1 MNHVM
6 DDAQRKTFMDEKQR
20 LKQIAIVFI
29 VYLVLA
35 AFLPAAD
42 DEVYYWCWS
51 KDLQWSYYD
60 HPPMT
65 AVLIRLATAVLG
77 DSIFAFRVPACIASA
92 FALYVISR
100 LTCSRP
106 LIWGV
111 LLTPVFTF
119 LAVLMTPDSP
129 LLMCWAAYLWWLV
142 ELHQRMTLSTDGLPE
157 NPPSAHLRWW
167 LIGGLILG
175 CGILS
180 KYTMGLAVPVAFVS
194 LLLTRQPWQH
204 WLKGYIVH
212 GVVAFVVA
220 SPILIYNVQQN
231 FEPLLFQWR
240 HSAQKTPNAL
250 ISIVEF
256 IGIQILAFGTL
267 PFYLFPWVVSRFTR
281 LSQNPKLRVCACLY
295 ALPLAFF
302 LYKSTQTRLEGNWAL
317 VCFVSFWPLA
327 AVWYESVRESKFW
340 RRSTASAFL
349 PPFIAVILVFI
360 HLIWPFSFVPIKP
373 DRFHRAFALNSAT
386 REVARLIRERGDS
399 LPVYTDSY
407 QMTAWLRFQ
416 KLPAQQID
424 GLTRPSHFTRPPRR
438 LTDVDRAYVVTNR
451 QLPYEFADGFGPPV
465 LLASVPIEVRGTPD
479 GVLNVRL
486 YTKQKANDRDS
497 VENGKVDQ

>member
-1 MNHVM
+1 MNYVTDDGQRKSFM
-6 DDAQRKTFMDEKQR
+6 DDKQR
-20 LKQIAIVFI
+20 LKQITIVFVI
-29 VYLVLA
+29 YLVLA
-35 AFLPAAD
+35 ALLPAAD

-65 AVLIRLATAVLG
+65 ALLIRLSTAVFG
-77 DSIFAFRVPACIASA
+77 DSIFAIRVPACVASA

-100 LTCSRP
+100 LTDSRP

-119 LAVLMTPDSP
+119 LAVLITPDSP
-129 LLMCWAAYLWWLV
+129 LLMFWTGYLLWLV
-142 ELHQRMTLSTDGLPE
+142 ELHRRMEPSIDRLPE
-157 NPPSAHLRWW
+157 DAQGADLRWW
-167 LIGGLILG
+167 LIGGIILG
-175 CGILS
+175 GGVLS

-204 WLKGYIVH
+204 WLKGYIFH
-212 GVVAFVVA
+212 GVVAFAVA

-267 PFYLFPWVVSRFTR
+267 PFYLFPWVISRFTR

-327 AVWYESVRESKFW
+327 AEWYESVRESKFW
-340 RRSTASAFL
+340 RRSTAAAFL
-349 PPFIAVILVFI
+349 PPLIAVILVFM
-360 HLIWPFSFVPIKP
+360 HLIWPFWFVPIKP
-373 DRFHRAFALNSAT
+373 DRFHRAFAINSAT
-386 REVARLIRERGDS
+386 REVARLIRERNDS

-451 QLPYEFADGFGPPV
+451 PLPYEFADGFGSPV
-465 LLASVPIEVRGTPD
+465 LVGSVPIEVRGTPD
-479 GVLNVRL
+479 GVLNIRL
-486 YTKQKANDRDS
+486 YAKQETDGRISIDS
-497 VENGKVDQ
+497 EKVDK